1 MGSISEEMIGE
12 QLEKWKP
19 LLSLSDW
26 DIRPVVVEGQWRKS
40 GDVKIDESNRM
51 AAVMIRHDLDP
62 VHLQEVVVHELVHIK
77 LWDMDQMLETALNAL
92 YGDDQE
98 EGRRSFVQG
107 QFMDRLETTTQD
119 ITRALLL
126 AEGFAGDFMFSR
138 VSKRIAEELEG

>member
-1 MGSISEEMIGE
+1 MGSISEEMIGK

-26 DIRPVVVEGQWRKS
+26 DIRPVVVERQWRKS

-92 YGDDQE
+92 YGDDPD
-98 EGRRSFVQG
+98 EGKRDFVQG

-119 ITRALLL
+119 ITRALLT
-126 AEGFAGDFMFSR
+126 ANGCTGEFMFDR
-138 VSKRIAEELEG
+138 VSKQITEELEE